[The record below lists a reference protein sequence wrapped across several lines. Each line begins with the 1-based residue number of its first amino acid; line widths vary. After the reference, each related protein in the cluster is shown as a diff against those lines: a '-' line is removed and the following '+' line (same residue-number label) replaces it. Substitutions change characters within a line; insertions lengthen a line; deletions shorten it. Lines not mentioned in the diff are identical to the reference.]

1 MLLEFKFEDKCTFGV
16 GTHVEGGGSEVSA
29 LCWGPSIQRANKLW
43 LDGQSHEET
52 KGEIDD
58 CLAAD
63 SLIKRNDRR

>member
-1 MLLEFKFEDKCTFGV
+1 MLLEFNFKDKCTFRV
-16 GTHVEGGGSEVSA
+16 GTHVEGGRAMLALSVGDSA
-29 LCWGPSIQRANKLW
+29 L